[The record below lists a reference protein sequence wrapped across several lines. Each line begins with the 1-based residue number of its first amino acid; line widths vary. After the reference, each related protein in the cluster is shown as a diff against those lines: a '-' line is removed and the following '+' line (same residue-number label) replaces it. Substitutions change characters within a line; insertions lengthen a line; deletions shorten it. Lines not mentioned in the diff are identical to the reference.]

1 MSTTTAPRS
10 RTHNASG
17 GTIVPAHERTLRNR
31 VSLGESIRHSLTMA
45 YRGLL
50 KIRRTP
56 EQLFDVTLQPIIFT
70 VMFTYIF
77 GGAISGDVASYLPV
91 IIPGILVQTV
101 ITTSVVT
108 GTQLREDMDQGVF
121 DRFRSLPIARIAP
134 LSGALLADTVRYAI
148 ATTLTFVMGFIMGY
162 RPHGGIWSV
171 IGAALLVI
179 VCAWA
184 ISWIFAFFGVIA
196 RSASSVQGI
205 SMIILF
211 PLTFLSNAFVPVD
224 TMPTWLQWFVNIN
237 PVSHLV
243 TSVRDVLNTGAFTS
257 EAFLP
262 LIGAAVIVAIFA
274 PLTVRAYMR
283 RA

>member
-1 MSTTTAPRS
+1 MSTITITPGTDRS
-10 RTHNASG
+10 
-17 GTIVPAHERTLRNR
+17 LRNH
-31 VSLGESIRHSLTMA
+31 VSLSQTVRNSFTMA

-50 KIRRTP
+50 KIKRTP
-56 EQLFDVTLQPIIFT
+56 EQLIDVTIQPIIFT
-70 VMFTYIF
+70 LMFTYIF
-77 GGAISGDVASYLPV
+77 GGAIAGDVASYLPI

-108 GTQLREDMDQGVF
+108 GIQLREDMDKGVF
-121 DRFRSLPIARIAP
+121 DRFKSMPIARIAP
-134 LSGALLADTVRYAI
+134 LAGALLADTVRYTI
-148 ATTLTFVMGFIMGY
+148 ATTLTFAMGFVMGY
-162 RPHGGIWSV
+162 RPEGGLGFV
-171 IGAALLVI
+171 VVAGLLVI

-205 SMIILF
+205 SFLVLF
-211 PLTFLSNAFVPVD
+211 PLTFLSNAFVNPD
-224 TMPTWLQWFVNIN
+224 TMPAFLQGFVAVN

-243 TSVRDVLNTGAFTS
+243 TAVRDLANTGTFGSDAWL
-257 EAFLP
+257 AL
-262 LIGAAVIVAIFA
+262 LGAAVIVAVFA